1 MPQILAVPRGFEP
14 LLTAWQAAVI
24 TRLYYGTKFGD
35 AVRKQYWL
43 ICRFVK
49 PLMGFLQRQFGRGT
63 ENWTQVY
70 RLKAGYFT
78 TKLYLH
84 LLVLLCYVWP
94 SPYQSLILMSNLI
107 SQASKGYLV
116 SNNSWLQVCAHVT
129 TQRFTILRTQESSII
144 TLTNG
149 TPYQNRTGLIAV
161 KGQCPNQ

>member
-1 MPQILAVPRGFEP
+1 MTERLTAVCSTSELLRNVIRLDLQRVRLPIATYSNATKTLAVPRGFEP

-24 TRLYYGTKFGD
+24 TRLYYGTKFG
-35 AVRKQYWL
+35 
-43 ICRFVK
+43 
-49 PLMGFLQRQFGRGT
+49 RGT

-70 RLKAGYFT
+70 RVKAGYFT

-94 SPYQSLILMSNLI
+94 SPYQSLILLPNLI

-149 TPYQNRTGLIAV
+149 NIHYHTKIH
-161 KGQCPNQ
+161 